1 MERLLATQ
9 LIHVGDTIEFTFKE
23 VHIRGV
29 VGHGGHILNTCLQG
43 AAAPNKLARRIY
55 PSLTAWSE
63 ACLREGLGE
72 ENTRYASWKR
82 VLHLPSGRTLQS
94 LRSEENV
101 STKKALA
108 SRTDLFEEINRLH
121 VIIQRL
127 QREPPLPRP
136 RPTALL
142 ESEAMKTRLLE
153 FFDAWN
159 GHSSSPSS
167 PPST

>member
-1 MERLLATQ
+1 MERLLAKQ
-9 LIHVGDTIEFTFKE
+9 LVSIGDVIEFSFKD
-23 VHIRGV
+23 VTIRGS
-29 VGHGGHILNTCLQG
+29 VGYGGHIVCTTLGGTGC
-43 AAAPNKLARRIY
+43 PRKLYDRIY

-82 VLHLPSGRTLQS
+82 VLHVPSGRTLQS

-101 STKKALA
+101 ATKRALA

-121 VIIQRL
+121 KEIERL
-127 QREPPLPRP
+127 RREPPLPRP
-136 RPTALL
+136 RSTIL
-142 ESEAMKTRLLE
+142 ESEAMKTRLLA

-159 GHSSSPSS
+159 GGSAPSS
-167 PPST
+167 